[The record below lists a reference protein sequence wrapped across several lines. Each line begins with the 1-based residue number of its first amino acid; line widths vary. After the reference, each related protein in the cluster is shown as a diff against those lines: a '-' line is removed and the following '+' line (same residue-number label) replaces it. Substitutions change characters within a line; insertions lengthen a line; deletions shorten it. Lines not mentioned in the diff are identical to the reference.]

1 MKGSLGPRLSRR
13 QAREAAV
20 YTTDTN
26 ILEGH
31 DRLEGNSGHT
41 ELFKAFATDTEFQ
54 SLSKMK
60 TAISKTV

>member
-13 QAREAAV
+13 RAREAAV

-41 ELFKAFATDTEFQ
+41 ELFNATDIEFQ
-54 SLSKMK
+54 SLSEMK
-60 TAISKTV
+60 TAISKAV